1 MQGVMVIMSSAP
13 VRGWKGWRE
22 GGLECTVSLTN
33 TNTRSN
39 LQPYPHFR
47 LLLFSP
53 ITISRTS
60 VRQTKP
66 GGVVVVIVPLLSP
79 TEDAGKGL
87 NTSKS
92 FNNPKRKE
100 PTKASTTKPT
110 VLEKREGI
118 LGRALGWV
126 PVRVC
131 IDDDGGGGGEEV
143 KRMMKGND
151 GGRKKGLEL

>member
-1 MQGVMVIMSSAP
+1 MRLPNQAFSHNRSLSSVPARRMEGVMVIMSSAP
-13 VRGWKGWRE
+13 VRGWKGGRE

-39 LQPYPHFR
+39 LQPYPHFH
-47 LLLFSP
+47 LLLFLP
-53 ITISRTS
+53 ITISRAS

-100 PTKASTTKPT
+100 PTKASTTTPT
-110 VLEKREGI
+110 VLKKREGI
-118 LGRALGWV
+118 
-126 PVRVC
+126 
-131 IDDDGGGGGEEV
+131 
-143 KRMMKGND
+143 
-151 GGRKKGLEL
+151 